1 MLGPLRESNWPETL
15 SHRIEM
21 MIEQFDNKTA
31 IKDIDRQG
39 VTYREMSHRTNKI
52 AVALMGAGV
61 TQDSVVGVFQEPSSD
76 WVYSFLAIL
85 KIGAVY
91 MPLDLGTPLIRL
103 AIMAGD
109 GQVKA
114 VLVHG
119 ATKDQVTALGVK
131 EAIII
136 DVSGPLPSLQVPI
149 PVLAKGTS
157 PAVILYTSGST
168 GAPKGILLRHSSFVH
183 EVEAS
188 TIMYELGSN
197 EVVLQQSALGF
208 DMSVLQ
214 IFLALALGGTLCL
227 SPRSARGDP
236 IIITE
241 LIAQERVSF
250 TCATPAE
257 YISWITYGNKE
268 SLKQSAWQ
276 VALSGGEAISKVLLQ
291 KFDSIGTSNLQ
302 LYNGYGPTETTCCST
317 RTKIDY
323 GNPQAPESS
332 ISVGFPS
339 PNESIYIVDER
350 MRLVPVGVPGEIVVG
365 GVGVAIGYLSDE
377 ELTKRH
383 FVPNIFAPPE
393 YIRNG
398 WTTMYRTGDKG
409 RWNHDGSMTV
419 EGRLT
424 GDTQIKLRGLRIEL
438 REIEGAILQ
447 ASHGALSAC
456 VVSTRFDGPDQP
468 EFLVAHVVFSPD
480 YTSSQREV
488 LLRQLPSNLT
498 LPQYMCPAM
507 IIPLESLP
515 MSSSGKVDRRGI
527 SSLPIPKDI
536 TAISDDTALT
546 SLMARL
552 RETWKEVIPGSVF
565 DHQEVGANSD
575 FFHVG
580 GNSILLVRLQALIQE
595 RFQVSIPLAQL
606 FTVPILQR
614 MARLVED
621 KTESPIHDHIDWEV
635 ETKPDPALNDRSMF
649 EDTRTVATPP
659 KVAVM
664 TGATGF
670 LGPYLLNRLIETTGV
685 EEVHCIALRNAGH
698 RESVSHN
705 PRVIVHEGDL
715 TLPLLGL
722 SEMAAK
728 TLFTKADVIIHNGAD
743 VSHLKTYQTL
753 RSANLESTKELVK
766 LALARKV
773 PVHYV
778 STAGVAMFTHRES
791 FGEVSVG
798 STLPPSDGLDGYTA
812 SKWASERYLE
822 NVNEQFNL
830 PVWIHRPSSITRSSS
845 LLGEDAM
852 EMELLQNLL
861 KYSRIM
867 KAVPSSEKLVGTL
880 DLVSAENVAKGIV
893 GRVMEAKVSATA
905 PAAVVYVH
913 QTGDLCLPLSDMRAF
928 LETET
933 GAEFD
938 MLAIK
943 EWVEQAIALGLH
955 PAVGAAFKHVED
967 TDGALVFP
975 TFVKDKEV

>member
-1 MLGPLRESNWPETL
+1 
-15 SHRIEM
+15 
-21 MIEQFDNKTA
+21 MIEQFGNKIA

-39 VTYREMSHRTNKI
+39 VTYKEMSHRINKI
-52 AVALMGAGV
+52 ALALTEAGLS
-61 TQDSVVGVFQEPSSD
+61 QDSVVGVFQEPSSD
-76 WVYSFLAIL
+76 WVCSFLAIL
-85 KIGAVY
+85 KVGAVY
-91 MPLDLGTPLIRL
+91 LPLDLGTPLIRL
-103 AIMAGD
+103 AVMVRD
-109 GQVKA
+109 GQVRA

-119 ATKDQVTALGVK
+119 ATKDQVTALGVR

-136 DVSGPLPSLQVPI
+136 NVSGPLPSPQAPT
-149 PVLAKGTS
+149 PVLAKAGS

-168 GAPKGILLRHSSFVH
+168 GAPKGVLLSHSSFVN

-188 TIMYELGSN
+188 TNMYKLDSN
-197 EVVLQQSALGF
+197 VVVLQQSALGF

-214 IFLALALGGTLCL
+214 MFLALTLGGTLCL

-241 LIAQERVSF
+241 LITQERVSF
-250 TCATPAE
+250 TCATPSE
-257 YISWITYGNKE
+257 YVSWVTYGNKE
-268 SLKQSAWQ
+268 SLKRSAWE
-276 VALSGGEAISKVLLQ
+276 VALSGGEAMSKLLLQ
-291 KFDSIGTSNLQ
+291 KFDSIGKSNLR

-317 RTKIDY
+317 KTTIDY
-323 GNPQAPESS
+323 GNPQALESS

-339 PNESIYIVDER
+339 PNESIYIVDDK
-350 MRLVPVGVPGEIVVG
+350 MRLVPVGVPGEIVIG
-365 GVGVAIGYLSDE
+365 GVGVAIGYLGDE
-377 ELTKRH
+377 ELTKRD
-383 FVPNIFAPPE
+383 FVPNIFAPTE
-393 YIRNG
+393 YVRNG

-409 RWNHDGSMTV
+409 RWNQDGSMSV
-419 EGRLT
+419 EGRLA
-424 GDTQIKLRGLRIEL
+424 GDTQIKLRGLRVEL
-438 REIEGAILQ
+438 REIEDAMLQ

-456 VVSTRFDGPDQP
+456 VVSTRFDGPDQL
-468 EFLVAHVVFSPD
+468 EFLVAHVVFSPGH
-480 YTSSQREV
+480 TSSQREL
-488 LLRQLPSNLT
+488 LLRQLPSTLP
-498 LPQYMCPAM
+498 LPQYMCPAL
-507 IIPLESLP
+507 IISLETLP
-515 MSSSGKVDRRGI
+515 INSSGKVDRRGI

-536 TAISDDTALT
+536 KAISDHTALT

-565 DHQEVGANSD
+565 DHQEVGADSD

-595 RFQVSIPLAQL
+595 RFQVSFPLAQL
-606 FTVPILQR
+606 FTVPTLRR
-614 MARLVED
+614 MAQLVED
-621 KTESPIHDHIDWEV
+621 KTESPTHDWIDWEA
-635 ETKPDPALNDRSMF
+635 ETKPDPALNDPSIF
-649 EDTRTVATPP
+649 EDASTVATPP

-685 EEVHCIALRNAGH
+685 EEIHCIALRNAHH
-698 RESVSHN
+698 RDAISHD
-705 PRVIVHEGDL
+705 PRVVVHEGDL

-722 SEMAAK
+722 SEVAAK
-728 TLFTKADVIIHNGAD
+728 TLFAKADVIIHNGAD

-753 RSANLESTKELVK
+753 RSANLESTKELVR

-773 PVHYV
+773 PIHYV
-778 STAGVAMFTHRES
+778 STAGVAMFTPRES
-791 FGEVSVG
+791 FGEVSVA

-822 NVNEQFNL
+822 KVNEQFNL

-867 KAVPSSEKLVGTL
+867 KAVPSSDKLVGTL
-880 DLVSAENVAKGIV
+880 DLVSAEKVAKGIV
-893 GRVMEAKVSATA
+893 GRAMRAEEVSATT

-913 QTGDLCLPLSDMRAF
+913 QTGDFRLPISDMRAF

-933 GAEFD
+933 DAVFDTLGIGEWAER
-938 MLAIK
+938 A
-943 EWVEQAIALGLH
+943 VALGLH
-955 PAVGAAFKHVED
+955 PVVGAAFKRVED
-967 TDGALVFP
+967 TDGAMVFP
-975 TFVKDKEV
+975 SFVKGEVA